1 MLSRVFSVKGT
12 MDCQVMNPTSWA
24 DAAESAYPRV
34 YRALVAMGASPAD
47 AADALQDAFERAL
60 KHARTHREVVER
72 PEAWLFVVAS
82 RRWRT
87 QRWRS
92 RLFVSFDHL
101 RTQPTVPAPGENAAL
116 LINELRRLPERE
128 RAVIVARYIVGLSQR
143 ETAEALGI
151 AVGTVA
157 ATTVH
162 ATRKLRER
170 IDERDQRSRSGA
182 PTVR

>member
-1 MLSRVFSVKGT
+1 MGQS
-12 MDCQVMNPTSWA
+12 SWV

-34 YRALVAMGASPAD
+34 YRALVALGAAPAD

-60 KHARTHREVVER
+60 KQATAHDEVIAR

-92 RLFVSFDHL
+92 RLFVPFDRL
-101 RTQPTVPAPGENAAL
+101 RAEPAVPPPGESATL
-116 LINELRRLPERE
+116 LIAELKRLPRRE
-128 RAVIVARYIVGLSQR
+128 RDVIVSRYILGLSQK
-143 ETAEALGI
+143 ETAAVLRI

-157 ATTVH
+157 ATTAH

-170 IDERDQRSRSGA
+170 IDGRDERTRSEA

>member
-1 MLSRVFSVKGT
+1 MNTSSV
-12 MDCQVMNPTSWA
+12 A

-34 YRALVAMGASPAD
+34 YRALVALGASPAD

-60 KHARTHREVVER
+60 KHAAARQEVIAR

-82 RRWRT
+82 RRLRT
-87 QRWRS
+87 QRLRN
-92 RLFVSFDHL
+92 RLFLPLDLVRDH
-101 RTQPTVPAPGENAAL
+101 PAAAPPSEDAAL
-116 LINELRRLPERE
+116 LIAELKRLPRRERE
-128 RAVIVARYIVGLSQR
+128 VLVARYVLGLSQR
-143 ETAEALGI
+143 ETALALGM

-170 IDERDQRSRSGA
+170 IDEAPERSRPDTA
-182 PTVR
+182 TVR

>member
-1 MLSRVFSVKGT
+1 
-12 MDCQVMNPTSWA
+12 MDYPTSWA

-34 YRALVAMGASPAD
+34 YRALIAMGASPAD

-60 KHARTHREVVER
+60 KHAQTHRQVVER

-92 RLFVSFDHL
+92 RLFVSFALL

-116 LINELRRLPERE
+116 LIAELRRLPQRE
-128 RAVIVARYIVGLSQR
+128 RAVIVARYILGLSQR

-170 IDERDQRSRSGA
+170 IDERDQRPRSDA
-182 PTVR
+182 PAVR